1 MAIHLFY
8 EEVFAHL
15 VVAAVFKT
23 VGPHVNRVV
32 GGFDSHT
39 LPPFFTA
46 LSSRNV
52 ASTQP
57 NPEQRSETSRRKSI
71 TESPWY
77 WVYLFSTAVLIAIVL
92 LGPKIIERQTID
104 ERNYQARQRTYQQ
117 ASGEQPDI
125 PLSTSNNQLITLQ
138 PLIITFAIVLT
149 VSWIILWYR
158 HFYRGAQKLLAKDIE
173 DPVVQGSQ

>member
-1 MAIHLFY
+1 
-8 EEVFAHL
+8 
-15 VVAAVFKT
+15 VV
-23 VGPHVNRVV
+23 
-32 GGFDSHT
+32 
-39 LPPFFTA
+39 
-46 LSSRNV
+46 
-52 ASTQP
+52 STQP
-57 NPEQRSETSRRKSI
+57 NPEQRGETSRKKSI

-125 PLSTSNNQLITLQ
+125 PLSTNDNQLITLQ

-149 VSWIILWYR
+149 VSWIILWYK
-158 HFYRGAQKLLAKDIE
+158 HFYRRDQEPLAKDVE
-173 DPVVQGSQ
+173 DPVVQGSQE

>member
-1 MAIHLFY
+1 M
-8 EEVFAHL
+8 V
-15 VVAAVFKT
+15 
-23 VGPHVNRVV
+23 
-32 GGFDSHT
+32 
-39 LPPFFTA
+39 
-46 LSSRNV
+46 
-52 ASTQP
+52 STQP
-57 NPEQRSETSRRKSI
+57 NPEQRGETSRKKSI

-125 PLSTSNNQLITLQ
+125 PLSTNDNQLITLQ

-149 VSWIILWYR
+149 VSWIILWYK
-158 HFYRGAQKLLAKDIE
+158 HFYRRDQEPLAKDVE
-173 DPVVQGSQ
+173 DPVVQGSQE